1 MVKGQFPV
9 ELEPD
14 EMTVPISFTSDTDTE
29 YFLTLTASTNTN
41 WAEADAESATLTVA
55 IDGEWENYNQD
66 IVLYAGEE
74 LHIYYTSLGPISA
87 GEHSIQFLF
96 DYEKSSHDNWF

>member
-1 MVKGQFPV
+1 MGCLFGQFPV

-29 YFLTLTASTNTN
+29 YLLTLTASANTN
-41 WAEADAESATLTVA
+41 WAEADAESATLTAA

-74 LHIYYTSLGPISA
+74 SHIYYTSLGPISA
-87 GEHSIQFLF
+87 G
-96 DYEKSSHDNWF
+96 